1 MLLRHYVVKSCS
13 WRVECQS
20 WWFNEES
27 FVGNCNSNRNMNTDS
42 EATTAIHFYNHWF
55 LVEHKWMELHVSCT
69 SEEHINNINRVICIS
84 SPSQVRNFRN
94 GLYKETYCNNASQ
107 WYLFYIYA
115 PATWSTLQI
124 LFWWSLK
131 SSPIISTGRWNVA
144 VHSVGVVWWLVGGY
158 LIFHLTFM
166 TPDNNSKVNSCLRKA
181 RIEAT
186 FGQLDIIKLSSCIQ
200 KDKWK

>member
-1 MLLRHYVVKSCS
+1 MESGIYARRFLMLILLRHYVVKSCS
-13 WRVECQS
+13 WRVECQL

-69 SEEHINNINRVICIS
+69 SEDHINNINRVICIS

-144 VHSVGVVWWLVGGY
+144 VHWVGVVVGGW
-158 LIFHLTFM
+158 L
-166 TPDNNSKVNSCLRKA
+166 
-181 RIEAT
+181 
-186 FGQLDIIKLSSCIQ
+186 LDLPFNFY
-200 KDKWK
+200 DTR